1 MGLSA
6 YIALLLLTGA
16 ERIAE
21 LVLSRR
27 NARLAFAR
35 GAVESGADHFRW
47 MVLLHAL
54 FLPACGLE
62 AILRGSGLSI
72 PFAGGAVAAQ
82 GLRWWAIASLG
93 SRWNVRVIVIPGE
106 PLVQRGPYRFVRH
119 PNYLAV
125 IAEMICIP
133 LAGGAWI
140 CALVF
145 SLLNIVILRVRVR
158 SEERALGLAH
168 G

>member
-6 YIALLLLTGA
+6 YIALLVLIGA
-16 ERIAE
+16 ERIGE

-47 MVLLHAL
+47 MVLIHSLL
-54 FLPACGLE
+54 LPACGVE
-62 AILRGSGLSI
+62 AIVRGSGLVV
-72 PFAGGAVAAQ
+72 PFAIGALAAQ
-82 GLRWWAIASLG
+82 ALRWWAIASLG
-93 SRWNVRVIVIPGE
+93 PRWNVRVIVVPGE
-106 PLVQRGPYRFVRH
+106 PLVQRGPYRLMRH

-125 IAEMICIP
+125 VAEMICIP

-145 SLLNIVILRVRVR
+145 SALNVVILRVRIR
-158 SEERALGLAH
+158 SEERALGLLH